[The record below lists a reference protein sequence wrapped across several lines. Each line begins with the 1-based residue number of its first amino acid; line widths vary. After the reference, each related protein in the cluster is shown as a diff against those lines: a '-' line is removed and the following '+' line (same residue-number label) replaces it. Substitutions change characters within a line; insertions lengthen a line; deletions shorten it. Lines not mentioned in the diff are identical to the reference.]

1 MKYTKLNKEEMAL
14 MLPYDAISLCDSK
27 FGLKLWKKYNNFG
40 PLIKTFRFAG
50 AKEATEGVRSLFK
63 PLIEQKLAAIRNEVG
78 ENIHVG
84 L

>member
-1 MKYTKLNKEEMAL
+1 ME
-14 MLPYDAISLCDSK
+14 
-27 FGLKLWKKYNNFG
+27 KYNNFG